1 MTSDEDG
8 VGVSGA
14 AVAGPVGAAVVG
26 SCVGAG
32 VIGAVVTVSSGVT
45 GLGVCE
51 TAGVGSVMT
60 STGPPATGSTGCA
73 AGAWPV
79 SCGGSCS
86 VAVAAATPVV
96 DRAATAIAAVAAD
109 MRIVRF
115 GFNVSPIGWRTMC
128 TSNGLQVERWLVSGS
143 RNWVSQRACS
153 RCRWRPIPR
162 PGQRHTRS
170 TFWGPRPADAP

>member
-1 MTSDEDG
+1 
-8 VGVSGA
+8 
-14 AVAGPVGAAVVG
+14 
-26 SCVGAG
+26 

-51 TAGVGSVMT
+51 MAGVESVMT
-60 STGPPATGSTGCA
+60 STGPSATGSTGCT

-86 VAVAAATPVV
+86 AAVAAATPVV

-128 TSNGLQVERWLVSGS
+128 TSNGLKAEPWPVSGS
-143 RNWVSQRACS
+143 RN
-153 RCRWRPIPR
+153 
-162 PGQRHTRS
+162 
-170 TFWGPRPADAP
+170 